1 MKSKKILALL
11 VTVALIVGVMP
22 FNALAVETDPP
33 AEGEE
38 TQETEETQAPED
50 TQETAD
56 ETAMPADT
64 TPEETVTMTDQTTI
78 TVDKQYV
85 SNTSNMVGGVFVN
98 FLTAKG
104 NGNDLPEPS
113 NLDQYGWDP
122 HELSYYGGS
131 PRVRFL
137 GDPADPDVNYLVYRD
152 SFLIISEADSANYTV
167 TCSADGKTAT
177 VTPGIPTNQLTGKT
191 GIVFLANSIGDD
203 VILVF
208 DEGTT
213 PSVDTAS
220 GNLIVTLEDTD
231 SITINQLF
239 SDGKI
244 GMSATGSVGTGNGHS
259 IPGVDWNEDI
269 SGTNWSGKITD
280 FWVNDISAGLDF
292 DVFSGFEINFNFDFT
307 IDFDITTTGSS
318 GGKQSAQAAKIT
330 IPIDIFTAIY
340 TFDVVVDFDDTP
352 MNVKGDLSTKFNYGL
367 TVNGANINDFKT
379 PVSISEINITNP
391 ADYNKDINFYI
402 GSQLNASLA
411 IIYVEVSFM
420 GLDYSLGPVLSL
432 DFLEYGGRYFTANFA
447 KDQFDTPDP
456 SQTKIHVCAHDGEDG
471 CLHLSYDEKQGLDIS
486 ATINLFFT
494 DYTIDF
500 YSDETTIDSGEL
512 HNSYTYGGGW
522 QSGACEN
529 YGYRIDVTV
538 NDNLNVSTKGATVT
552 YTPVASYYD
561 PYASAVVNASNKA
574 VLFAPANQQIQVTA
588 EITSPHDPTWKIS
601 QTLTLDKNADVQAL
615 NFMLEV
621 PEKHVYFKNTE
632 SGTPTVWPA
641 DITFAPFYTE
651 YVKLPNNMPELSG
664 RQFLGW
670 NTAEDGSGTYYSP
683 GCVITLSEDTTLY
696 AQWDKA
702 ENSWYVVYNAN
713 GGKSA
718 PGPQIGTKGDN
729 ITLTSSLPNVGGLVF
744 KGWALSANASAPDYQ
759 PGDTI
764 PYDSSK
770 TVVILYA
777 IWELD
782 PAQRPVVITFDAN
795 GGHADS
801 LPHNISIPVNAWSVL
816 PDADPVWDLSHKFLG
831 WSDDPNATEARWAP
845 GDVVYFDGDVT
856 LYAVWEVLPTPSPAP
871 SPAPEPPA
879 PIPVPA
885 SGEGLSPYSLAGLIL
900 IALGGASI
908 FIYKK
913 FFAEE

>member
-33 AEGEE
+33 AEGEQ
-38 TQETEETQAPED
+38 TQETEGEETSGDTDTEQVPEQ
-50 TQETAD
+50 TPEQPAGTSSD
-56 ETAMPADT
+56 ETT
-64 TPEETVTMTDQTTI
+64 TTTDQTTI
-78 TVDKQYV
+78 SVDKDYV
-85 SNTSNMVGGVFVN
+85 SNTNNMIGVVFIN
-98 FLTAKG
+98 TLSGSTSSTDF
-104 NGNDLPEPS
+104 P
-113 NLDQYGWDP
+113 NLDKYGWD
-122 HELSYYGGS
+122 HKELSDYGNS

-137 GDPADPDVNYLVYRD
+137 GDPTDPNANYLVYRD
-152 SFLIISEADSANYTV
+152 SFLIISEADSANYNV
-167 TCSADGKTAT
+167 SINGNTAT
-177 VTPGIPTNQLTGKT
+177 VTPGIASDQLTGKT
-191 GIVFLANSIGDD
+191 GIIFLADKIGNDT
-203 VILVF
+203 ILVF
-208 DEGTT
+208 AEGTT
-213 PSVDTAS
+213 PSPDAS
-220 GNLIVTLEDTD
+220 GNLVVTLEDENNI
-231 SITINQLF
+231 SVNQLF
-239 SDGKI
+239 SDGKL
-244 GMSATGSVGTGNGHS
+244 GFSATGSVGSGVGHS

-269 SGTNWSGKITD
+269 SGTNWSGTITD
-280 FWVNDISAGLDF
+280 FAVDDISAGLDF

-318 GGKQSAQAAKIT
+318 GGKQTAQVAKIT

-352 MNVKGDLSTKFNYGL
+352 INVKGDLNTNFNYGI
-367 TVNGANINDFKT
+367 TVNGANINSFKT
-379 PVSISEINITNP
+379 PVNISELNITNP
-391 ADYNKDINFYI
+391 EDYNKDIDFYI
-402 GSQLNASLA
+402 GAQLNSSLA
-411 IIYVEVSFM
+411 IIYVEISFM
-420 GLDYSLGPVLSL
+420 GWTYTFGPVFSL
-432 DFLEYGGRYFTANFA
+432 NFLGYGGRYFTANFA
-447 KDQFDTPDP
+447 KDQYDTPDQ
-456 SQTKIHVCAHDGEDG
+456 SMDKIHICAHNGEDG
-471 CLHLSYDEKQGLDIS
+471 CLHLSYEEKQGFNIS
-486 ATINLFFT
+486 ATINLFIK
-494 DYTIDF
+494 TIPINF
-500 YSDETTIDSGEL
+500 YSDEETVDSGEL

-552 YTPVASYYD
+552 YTPVASYFD
-561 PYASAVVNASNKA
+561 PYASAVVDASNKA

-588 EITSPHDPTWKIS
+588 EITSPHDSAWKIS

-670 NTAEDGSGTYYSP
+670 NTAEDGSGKYYSP

-702 ENSWYVVYNAN
+702 ENSWYVIYNAN
-713 GGKSA
+713 GGQSA

-729 ITLTSSLPNVGGLVF
+729 ITLTSTLPNPGGLVF

-816 PDADPVWDLSHKFLG
+816 PDVNPVWDLSHKFLG

-900 IALGGASI
+900 VALGGASI